1 MTCSASFILSGYVHP
16 DDDGSAFLYELT
28 ESDGGTQLN
37 LSSGNITTCGSI
49 GGGGGCTIA
58 ICPDN
63 KTLVRQ
69 WKTALVTP
77 VTILGIV
84 HNYLLARSINPFGT
98 YYRQSFTAD
107 FTIVR
112 GGVTVF
118 SSGPFTQLNPGF
130 AGELLDL
137 TSLASL
143 FFEAQIGDEIIHN
156 VYTVIAMN
164 GCRADDGIRP
174 ELTHGGGGPF
184 GLGRGVLAIPRVAAD
199 PLSPT
204 TAYAPGAYST
214 EVFPNLACLGWP
226 VVKRYQY
233 ATAVRESS
241 GSREVR
247 LGTWTAPLLEWELT
261 YELARSGVVDG
272 VAYTELEQLLGF
284 FTARRGQQSKF
295 LFDDVTDN
303 AVTDQ
308 ALGTGDGVL
317 AAFTL
322 ARTLGAHIAP
332 IGRVNAIVDVKINGT
347 PTTAYTIAGNVLTFD
362 TPPTAGDV
370 LTWSGSY
377 YWVVRFADPD
387 AEFGNFANR
396 LWEAKKLRLRQV
408 RL

>member
-1 MTCSASFILSGYVHP
+1 VSCNATFILSGYVHA

-28 ESDGGTQLN
+28 ESDGGTQRTV
-37 LSSGNITTCGSI
+37 SSGNITPCGSV
-49 GGGGGCTIA
+49 GGGGACTIA

-143 FFEAQIGDEIIHN
+143 FFQAQIGDVLVHN
-156 VYTVIAMN
+156 VYTVIAMY
-164 GCRADDGIRP
+164 GCRADDSIRP

-199 PLSPT
+199 SLSPT
-204 TAYAPGAYST
+204 VPYSPGAYST
-214 EVFPNLACLGWP
+214 EVFPTLACQGWP

-233 ATAVRESS
+233 ATALRESA
-241 GSREVR
+241 GRREVR
-247 LGTWTAPLLEWELT
+247 LGTWTAPLMEWELT
-261 YELARSGVVDG
+261 YEVARSGTVLG
-272 VAYTELEQLLGF
+272 SAYTEFEQLLGF
-284 FTARRGQQSKF
+284 FTGRRGQQSKF

-303 AVTDQ
+303 TVTDQ

-322 ARTLGAHIAP
+322 ARTLGAHTAP
-332 IGRVNAIVDVKINGT
+332 IGRVNAIVDVKINGVT
-347 PTTAYTIAGNVLTFD
+347 TTAYTIAGNVLTFD
-362 TPPTAGDV
+362 TPPAIGDV
-370 LTWSGSY
+370 LTWSGTY
-377 YWVVRFADPD
+377 YWVVRFADPE

-396 LWEAKKLRLRQV
+396 LWELKKLRLRQLRV
-408 RL
+408 